1 MVGTGL
7 LLTLLVVHT
16 THTAAIRLPG
26 TGGGLR
32 LPGEVAR
39 PPPLQRGRRPLGAPP
54 ATNASAVH
62 LADALGRHW
71 LIYERAFSL
80 VLRVASKSFQRLGSW
95 LGLLVNYPP
104 RVAVVTMSGVI
115 AHESELS
122 LNAQAVLD
130 PALVSDEA
138 LATARRTGELINLER
153 FDAVLSRA
161 FRASRCRA
169 VALVINSPGGSPA
182 QSSLIYQRLR
192 ALRKRFPRKQLL
204 AYVHDSAASGGYYI
218 ACAAD
223 EIIVDTNSIVGSI
236 GVVSRGFGYVSAL
249 KKQGVER
256 RVHTAGE
263 SKAGLDP
270 YLPIKG
276 MEMQNQRRLLHEL
289 HANFIG
295 AVKDGRGDRLK
306 PEAAARSYYRTS
318 VAAAPLSSRL
328 PSSLTAP
335 GRSTL
340 RKLQARGAGLFDGSV
355 YSGSAAVEVGLVDGV
370 GELGTDAIRR
380 FGRHVQL
387 TPILPDE
394 PIDYSRL
401 LRWLL

>member
-1 MVGTGL
+1 MAPRRL
-7 LLTLLVVHT
+7 LALTLLVAHT
-16 THTAAIRLPG
+16 TLSAAVRLP
-26 TGGGLR
+26 GGGLR
-32 LPGEVAR
+32 FPGEVSR
-39 PPPLQRGRRPLGAPP
+39 SPMPTRGRRPLGAPP
-54 ATNASAVH
+54 QSNNASAAALV
-62 LADALGRHW
+62 DTLGRHW
-71 LIYERAFSL
+71 LIYERAVSL
-80 VLRVASKSFQRLGSW
+80 LLRVASKSFGRICSW

-122 LNAQAVLD
+122 LNAQALLD
-130 PALVSDEA
+130 PALVSDES

-153 FDAVLSRA
+153 FDAVLTRA

-192 ALRKRFPRKQLL
+192 SLRKRFPRKQLL
-204 AYVHDSAASGGYYI
+204 AYVEDSAASGGYYI

-223 EIIVDTNSIVGSI
+223 EIISDTNSIVGSI
-236 GVVSRGFGYVSAL
+236 GVVSRGFGYVRAL

-276 MEMQNQRRLLHEL
+276 KEMQNQRRLLHEL

-306 PEAAARSYYRTS
+306 PEAAARSYHRTS

-335 GRSTL
+335 SRSTL

-355 YSGSAAVEVGLVDGV
+355 YSGSAAVEVGLVDGL
-370 GELGTDAIRR
+370 GELRSDAIRR

-387 TPILPDE
+387 TPMLPDE